1 MYAPRRKSEKK
12 SPITA
17 YEKTHSDDEQSSE
30 KIALRSKVLLPKP
43 DSSNNKKPSGRPF
56 TAPKPPQNII
66 SIKPVKNSD
75 SSSMLNK
82 KNRQITTDKEKLY
95 EENLELKQKNNSLN
109 DENLK
114 LKTKLF
120 QLEKELT
127 KKDDSSEPG
136 KNSSHLLANLKQIVK
151 DLKQQLSEKTSEV
164 ETCRKNAKTSKV
176 QELET
181 EVKVFSDECT
191 RLKHHLAEV
200 LKAQGSSFEV
210 SGQALEKNIQ
220 SSIANEAIRR
230 ENMELA
236 GKIEELKQEK
246 EGLISKLQEKRKVKK
261 RNEINPKVEVV
272 KLKAIIDKISKEK
285 DELDSEKSLEISD
298 MKKVMIEY
306 QTELKSAGKTIQQMK
321 TTIESLENEL
331 NQLKKT
337 SKNTETGFQ
346 FTHKVIKKRQNP
358 PKLLKMLNAV
368 VNSKKMILGVL
379 LTLIDKNNLGRLEV
393 DEFVKKMR
401 TYYPAVRRK
410 HVESVVGMMESL
422 NGNGCGKKEVVD
434 LNDLE
439 EFYELFDYDAGDISS
454 DSSEEKE
461 NLEKKEAKAKTDA
474 GAKPGKPDA
483 ALDTQPSS
491 KTMESEHLVFTQLSD
506 SPHGTNLTLDSSHS
520 LSKQFPL
527 LQQAIQHIY
536 FRLQLNRIPEKSLFN
551 IIFPG
556 ADHNFLLS
564 PNDVKF
570 IFQHPPFS
578 LTEAEHLEDLVHS
591 FQPSLTPGQFVV
603 NLVDLL
609 PDWEILSEVEERV
622 LDQELNQVISSNF
635 EVLCKACSL
644 VDRKRQSCLTVDEF
658 FSVFRTLSID
668 LDDKMKG
675 YVRLLLYSYDMRLD
689 VAPYN
694 HFLQIYR
701 KMQLSNEER
710 AVIVRSYLTRIAD
723 VLRKNR
729 ISAID
734 VFSTNDENVITEDFF
749 YEGLERLGM
758 FNLPKDHIDVIIEAL
773 QCDAGEIG
781 ISLFELNDILGHYGV
796 VQNQTIT
803 EESRSLYSSFES
815 EKKELSQIDE
825 SADHDYSNEYE
836 EEDEEEEEEDYE

>member
-1 MYAPRRKSEKK
+1 MISLPKMYSPLRKSEKK
-12 SPITA
+12 SPISA
-17 YEKTHSDDEQSSE
+17 YEKGHSDEEQSSE

-43 DSSNNKKPSGRPF
+43 DSSNSKKPAGRPF

-66 SIKPVKNSD
+66 SIKPGKNSD

-120 QLEKELT
+120 QLEKELN
-127 KKDDSSEPG
+127 KKDENSEPG
-136 KNSSHLLANLKQIVK
+136 KNSSHLLGNLKQIVK
-151 DLKQQLSEKTSEV
+151 DLKQQLSEKTLEI
-164 ETCRKNAKTSKV
+164 ETCRKNAKNSKV

-200 LKAQGSSFEV
+200 LKAQGSSIEV
-210 SGQALEKNIQ
+210 SSQVLEKNIQ
-220 SSIANEAIRR
+220 SSIVSEAIKR
-230 ENMELA
+230 ENSELA

-246 EGLISKLQEKRKVKK
+246 ENLLSKLQEKRKVKK

-285 DELDSEKSLEISD
+285 DEIESEKNLEIND
-298 MKKVMIEY
+298 MKKVMVEY
-306 QTELKSAGKTIQQMK
+306 QTELKSAGKTIQQLK
-321 TTIESLENEL
+321 LTIESLENEL
-331 NQLKKT
+331 NQLKK
-337 SKNTETGFQ
+337 NTKTTENGFQ
-346 FTHKVIKKRQNP
+346 FTHKVIRKRQNP
-358 PKLLKMLNAV
+358 PKLLKILNAI
-368 VNSKKMILGVL
+368 VNTKKMIVGVL
-379 LTLIDKNNLGRLEV
+379 LTLIDKNNLGRLEL
-393 DEFVKKMR
+393 DEFVKKLR
-401 TYYPAVRRK
+401 TYYPGVKRK
-410 HVESVVGMMESL
+410 HVEIVVGMIESL
-422 NGNGCGKKEVVD
+422 NGKPSKKDFVD
-434 LNDLE
+434 LNELE
-439 EFYELFDYDAGDISS
+439 DFYELFDYDESEISS

-461 NLEKKEAKAKTDA
+461 NLAKLEVKTKVDA
-474 GAKPGKPDA
+474 GVMATS
-483 ALDTQPSS
+483 LDTQPSS
-491 KTMESEHLVFTQLSD
+491 KAMETEQLVFTQLSD
-506 SPHGTNLTLDSSHS
+506 SPHPNNLTQDSTHS
-520 LSKQFPL
+520 LSKQSPQ
-527 LQQAIQHIY
+527 LQQSIQHIY

-556 ADHNFLLS
+556 AEHNFQLS
-564 PNDVKF
+564 LNDLKF

-578 LTEAEHLEDLVHS
+578 LSDSEHVEDLVHS
-591 FQPSLTPGQFVV
+591 FQSSLTPGQFIV

-609 PDWEILSEVEERV
+609 PNWEILSEVEERV
-622 LDQELNQVISSNF
+622 LDQELNQMISSNF

-644 VDRKRQSCLTVDEF
+644 VDRKKQNCLTVEEF

-668 LDDKMKG
+668 LDEKMKS
-675 YVRLLLYSYDMRLD
+675 YVRLLLYSYDMKLD
-689 VAPYN
+689 MAPYN

-710 AVIVRSYLTRIAD
+710 AVIVRSYLTRIAE

-825 SADHDYSNEYE
+825 SGDHEYSDEYE
-836 EEDEEEEEEDYE
+836 EEEEEEEDYE